1 MYKHVQYVIE
11 KQELAFLRQIREFR
25 VPIFPYASLA
35 GKKVSSY
42 FAVTYCVQTWSV
54 VTFVRAET
62 WLNVE
67 RVHAHTCMRQKGIT
81 IVCVCVCV
89 CTYVVCLCGCTMGSV
104 TCFVDKC
111 NHCTLFDACY
121 TRAIQYPL

>member
-1 MYKHVQYVIE
+1 MDKKLPCVYKHVQYVIE

-89 CTYVVCLCGCTMGSV
+89 YICSV
-104 TCFVDKC
+104 SVRMHDGVR
-111 NHCTLFDACY
+111 HLFC
-121 TRAIQYPL
+121 R